1 MTVDQVREFH
11 NAVPFQPFVI
21 TLTDGR
27 SIGVEDAD
35 RIAMTPSGHTIA
47 VVVGKKALELFEL
60 SRVTG
65 LKLRGNRAQKRKTRA
80 IAQPRSAATVAAPA
94 IQRSA
99 KQLPTK
105 SRRTQ
110 TLA

>member
-27 SIGVEDAD
+27 SIGVEEPD
-35 RIAMTPSGHTIA
+35 RIAMTPSGRTIA
-47 VVVGKKALELFEL
+47 VVVGKKALELFDL

-65 LKLRGNRAQKRKTRA
+65 LKLRERRAAKRKSRS
-80 IAQPRSAATVAAPA
+80 IAQPRSSTTTSAT

-99 KQLPTK
+99 KQSPTK
-105 SRRTQ
+105 SRRVQ